1 MRVFIGIKA
10 GCADYLTALQHQLKE
25 KGRGSF
31 TARDNLHITLRFLGE
46 VAPQKVGAISDAVIQ
61 AGGEAFTLTCGGL
74 HVMRKG
80 LVVAEVGGET
90 DKLLALQGR
99 IEAALETLGFER
111 ESRPYRPH
119 ITLARNYRG
128 KAVPSVPSPQ
138 NGCRFLADETILFE
152 SRRENGRL
160 VYVPL
165 FRHRLE

>member
-1 MRVFIGIKA
+1 MRIFIGIKA
-10 GCADYLTALQHQLKE
+10 GCADYLTALQQQLKE
-25 KGRGSF
+25 KGRGNF
-31 TARDNLHITLRFLGE
+31 TARDNLHITLKFLGE
-46 VAPQKVGAISDAVIQ
+46 VAPQKVNAISDAITQ
-61 AGGEAFTLTCGGL
+61 AGGEAFSLTCGGL

-90 DKLLALQGR
+90 DKLFVLQSR
-99 IEAALETLGFER
+99 IEAALEKLGFEK

-128 KAVPSVPSPQ
+128 EAPAALAPQ
-138 NGCRFLADETILFE
+138 DGCSFLADETILFE

-160 VYVPL
+160 KYVPL